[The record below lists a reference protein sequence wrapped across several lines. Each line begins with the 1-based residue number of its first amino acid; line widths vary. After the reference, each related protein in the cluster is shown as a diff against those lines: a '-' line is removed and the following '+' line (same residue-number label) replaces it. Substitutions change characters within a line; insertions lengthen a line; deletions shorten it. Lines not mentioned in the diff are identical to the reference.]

1 MGFNRGFSIKGIPEP
16 ALPVSGNV
24 VVFDGNDWV
33 ATSTLTTP
41 ITASFISGTT
51 AQFTNITGAYIE
63 ATTIDVDT
71 LTAREYYTE
80 LVSASVIY
88 ESGSTKFGDSL
99 DDTHTIT
106 GSLLLTG
113 SLHEISG
120 AVSLKDTLSVTGVTT
135 LTTLTGSSLS
145 GSTGQLTSLDV
156 VTLNVSDNTV
166 LGDSLSDTTQVSG
179 TLLVSGSQ
187 HYITGNLDINGTLQ
201 ATAKSFDIEHPS
213 RPGMRLKYGSLES
226 PYHGIRLTGKSVV
239 SNYRAVIE
247 LPDYIADLVYEE
259 DVNIQLTNLKHSST
273 LFVEDIDIKNK
284 KFVVACP
291 TDGSYEFFWSFTAER
306 KDISKLVVEY

>member
-24 VVFDGNDWV
+24 VVFDGNDWI

-51 AQFTNITGAYIE
+51 AQFTNITGAYIS

-80 LVSASVIY
+80 LVSASIIY

-99 DDTHTIT
+99 DDTHVIT

-120 AVSLKDTLSVTGVTT
+120 TLSLKDSLFVTGVTT

-145 GSTGQLTSLDV
+145 GSTGQLTSLNV
-156 VTLNVSDNTV
+156 VTLNVSDNTI
-166 LGDSLSDTTQVSG
+166 LGNSLSDTTQVSG
-179 TLLVSGSQ
+179 TLRVSGSQ
-187 HYITGNLDINGTLQ
+187 HYVTGNVDINGILQ
-201 ATAKSFDIEHPS
+201 ATAKSFDIEHPNK
-213 RPGMRLKYGSLES
+213 PGMRLKYGSLES
-226 PYHGIRLTGKSVV
+226 PYHGVRLTGKSLVKDKNCIIV
-239 SNYRAVIE
+239 
-247 LPDYIADLVYEE
+247 LPDYIADLVEE
-259 DVNIQLTNLKHSST
+259 ENINIQITNHKHNKQ
-273 LFVEDIDIKNK
+273 LWVESIDIKNNT
-284 KFVVACP
+284 FTVCCDEP
-291 TDGSYEFFWSFTAER
+291 GEYSLFWSFTAER